1 VIDRSQEVAT
11 KLERVRAWL
20 DEHAGDAVLFR
31 SQANFAWITAGGR
44 SHVSIGDESGIA
56 WVLVT
61 PSDAFVITT
70 NIERPRLL
78 DEELGD
84 LPYEVLAYPWHS
96 PDQAESLVEER
107 TAAAVADLPLG
118 PFGPADASLATL
130 RYTLLSPEVE
140 RYRALGRDA
149 ALALESAARAVE
161 RGMSE
166 LELSGVL
173 ASECRSR
180 DILPLVDLVGADD
193 RIDRYRHPIPT
204 GRRVE
209 RTVMLAVTGRRSG
222 LHASL
227 TRFVSF
233 GPVETGREARAP
245 STARVDAR
253 YLRASRPGASLAEV
267 FAAGVEQYAREGYPG
282 EEERHHQGGLTGYGG
297 REIFATAAA
306 GHVLA
311 ENQALAWNPSITGT
325 KSEDTVLVRD
335 GSPEILTRT
344 GDWPELE
351 VELEG
356 ERFARPW
363 FLVR

>member
-1 VIDRSQEVAT
+1 MDRSEEVAA

-20 DEHAGDAVLFR
+20 GEHAPDAVLFR
-31 SQANFAWITAGGR
+31 SQANFAWLTAGGR
-44 SHVSIGDESGIA
+44 SHVSIGEESGIA
-56 WVLVT
+56 WLLVT
-61 PSDAFVITT
+61 PSGAFVITT

-96 PDQAESLVEER
+96 PDEAVSLVEER
-107 TAAAVADLPLG
+107 AAAAVADLPLG
-118 PFGPADASLATL
+118 PFPPADASLAEL
-130 RYTLLSPEVE
+130 RFTLLPPEAE

-149 ALALESAARAVE
+149 AVALESAARAAE
-161 RGMSE
+161 PGMTE
-166 LELSGVL
+166 LEVSGVL

-204 GRRVE
+204 ERRVD
-209 RTVMLAVTGRRSG
+209 RTVMLAVTGRRAG

-233 GPVETGREARAP
+233 GPVETDREARAP

-253 YLRASRPGASLAEV
+253 YLLASRPGASLTEV

-282 EEERHHQGGLTGYGG
+282 EQERHHQGGLTGYAG
-297 REIFATAAA
+297 REIFATARADHA
-306 GHVLA
+306 LS

-335 GSPEILTRT
+335 GFPEILTRT

-356 ERFARPW
+356 ERIARPS